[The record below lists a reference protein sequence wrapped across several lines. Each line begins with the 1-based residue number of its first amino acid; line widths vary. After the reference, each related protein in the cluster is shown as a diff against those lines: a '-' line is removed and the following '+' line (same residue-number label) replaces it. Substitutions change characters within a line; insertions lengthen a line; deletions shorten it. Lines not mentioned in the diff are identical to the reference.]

1 LVELTSALMLDAS
14 ALLGCGE
21 GNVKPA
27 GVEEDINPSF

>member
-1 LVELTSALMLDAS
+1 MLDW

-21 GNVKPA
+21 GSVKPA